1 MRTLK
6 VIVKNV
12 SAELSS
18 FSWKE
23 WPCLKRRHFSN
34 LLFCFVFFFFKSQ
47 AQEPAPAAAPPP
59 EAGDLGGRGRQ
70 KGAPGPFSAE
80 GAVKQKVELHF
91 FC

>member
-12 SAELSS
+12 SAKLSS
-18 FSWKE
+18 FLWKE
-23 WPCLKRRHFSN
+23 WTCLKLLLQLFFS
-34 LLFCFVFFFFKSQ
+34 FFKSQ

-80 GAVKQKVELHF
+80 GAVKQKVKLHF